1 MAVNTGIQPCGFL
14 LELSLDWIVE
24 RASEN
29 ADRFLSESHVTLI
42 NEPLARF
49 VMADPLHDIRN
60 LFSRLNDTAQTARA
74 YRVRLV
80 DDRPRFD
87 LAFQQIGSR
96 VLLEGVLSHEEGL
109 GEAFGAV
116 GGLAGGLAGERGQKL
131 LDLAAR
137 RMRALTNFD
146 RVTLLVGD
154 AKATSSRSG
163 VPFREGANASLS
175 DDFPALVA
183 DASAAPVPI
192 FPRDDDDAIA
202 EAAILRALLA
212 DQKAELDERGFA
224 STMRVPVLLAGEPIG
239 EFRMAH
245 TRPCRPSFEA
255 HAAAELFA
263 EMFAM
268 RLEMTAD

>member
-1 MAVNTGIQPCGFL
+1 METGIQPCGFL
-14 LELSLDWIVE
+14 LELSLDWIIE

-29 ADRFLSESHVTLI
+29 ADKCLGESHVTLI

-60 LFSRLNDTAQTARA
+60 LFSRLSGMTRLARA
-74 YRVRLV
+74 YRVKLIE
-80 DDRPRFD
+80 DRPRFD
-87 LAFQQIGSR
+87 IAFQQVEER
-96 VLLEGVLSHEEGL
+96 VLLEGVPSPEEGL
-109 GEAFGAV
+109 GEALGAV
-116 GGLAGGLAGERGQKL
+116 GGLAGGLAGSRGQAL
-131 LDLAAR
+131 LDAAAR

-146 RVTLLVGD
+146 RVSLLVGD

-175 DDFPALVA
+175 DDFPALVCDA
-183 DASAAPVPI
+183 GASAVPI
-192 FPRDDDDAIA
+192 FPHDDEDAIA
-202 EAAILRALLA
+202 DAAVLRAPSA

-245 TRPCRPSFEA
+245 TKSRRPSLET
-255 HAAAELFA
+255 HAAAELLA
-263 EMFAM
+263 QMFAM
-268 RLEMTAD
+268 RLEMAAD